1 MKKFLITLL
10 YASLATLVV
19 GYLFRVLHY
28 PDFKDV
34 TIFAFWL
41 HIGSYLGYSL
51 LVKEKDDR
59 MMYPMIM
66 LLGVVSVT
74 VFNISLEGVMS
85 PMMLSTILFLLFLG
99 YVSYHLL
106 IRNYLDFNDLKFLP
120 KLNYIAIG
128 LSVLAT
134 VFKLAHWPYADKVL
148 IIGCSALAFM
158 LLLTGVTK
166 GLKRQT

>member
-28 PDFKDV
+28 PEFKDV

-51 LVKEKDDR
+51 LVKDKDDR

-66 LLGVVSVT
+66 LLAVVSVT

-85 PMMLSTILFLLFLG
+85 PVMLSTILFLLFLG

-106 IRNYLDFNDLKFLP
+106 TRNYLDTNELKILS
-120 KLNYIAIG
+120 KLNMVAIALCII
-128 LSVLAT
+128 AT
-134 VFKLAHWPYADKVL
+134 VFKLSRWPYADKIL
-148 IIGCSALAFM
+148 IAGCGSVAFM

-166 GLKRQT
+166 GLKRDA